1 MKKVD
6 RILLRFSE
14 ENVAEPITSQVI
26 LELGIPMRIVTATV
40 NSLGGDI
47 LLEVPAVH
55 VETVAKSFRK
65 KGVVVK
71 FPKLIEVDSDKCFDC
86 GACYALCPVDAI
98 SYDKDYS
105 VVFDEKTCIGS
116 PCGLCVDACPARA
129 ITLVEQHRNNQK

>member
-1 MKKVD
+1 MD

-47 LLEVPAVH
+47 LVEVPAVH
-55 VETVAKSFRK
+55 VEKVIKAFRA
-65 KGVVVK
+65 KGVVVR

-86 GACYALCPVDAI
+86 GACFALCPVDAI
-98 SYDKDYS
+98 AYDKEYS

-129 ITLVEQHRNNQK
+129 IKLVEQHRNNRK

>member
-1 MKKVD
+1 MD

-14 ENVAEPITSQVI
+14 ENVAEPITSKII
-26 LELGIPMRIVTATV
+26 LELGIPMRIVTATI
-40 NSLGGDI
+40 NSQGGDI
-47 LLEVPAVH
+47 LVEVPKVH
-55 VETVAKSFRK
+55 VEKIVNAFRK

-71 FPKLIEVDSDKCFDC
+71 FPKLIEVDCDKCIDC

-129 ITLVEQHRNNQK
+129 ITLVEQNRNHQK

>member
-1 MKKVD
+1 MD

-47 LLEVPAVH
+47 LVEVPAVH
-55 VETVAKSFRK
+55 VDKVVKAFRK

-105 VVFDEKTCIGS
+105 VVFDDKTCIGS

-129 ITLVEQHRNNQK
+129 ITLVEQHRNNRK

>member
-1 MKKVD
+1 MD

-14 ENVAEPITSQVI
+14 ENVAEPITSKII
-26 LELGIPMRIVTATV
+26 LELGIPMRIVTATI
-40 NSLGGDI
+40 NSQGGDI
-47 LLEVPAVH
+47 LVEVPKVH
-55 VETVAKSFRK
+55 VEKIVNAFRK

-71 FPKLIEVDSDKCFDC
+71 FPKLIEVDCDKCIDC

-129 ITLVEQHRNNQK
+129 IKLVEQNRNHQK

>member
-1 MKKVD
+1 MD

-47 LLEVPAVH
+47 LVEVPAVH
-55 VETVAKSFRK
+55 VDKIVKAFKA

-71 FPKLIEVDSDKCFDC
+71 FPKLIEVDCNKCFDC
-86 GACYALCPVDAI
+86 GACYSLCPVNAI
-98 SYDKDYS
+98 SYDEKYS

-129 ITLVEQHRNNQK
+129 ITLVEQHRSNQK

>member
-1 MKKVD
+1 MD
-6 RILLRFSE
+6 RLLLRFSE

-26 LELGIPMRIVTATV
+26 LKLGIPMRIVTATV

-55 VETVAKSFRK
+55 VEKIVKAFKA

-98 SYDKDYS
+98 SYDEKYS

-129 ITLVEQHRNNQK
+129 IKLVEQHRNNRK

>member
-1 MKKVD
+1 MD

-47 LLEVPAVH
+47 LVEVPAVH
-55 VETVAKSFRK
+55 VDKIVKAFKA

-71 FPKLIEVDSDKCFDC
+71 FPKLIEVDCDKCFDC
-86 GACYALCPVDAI
+86 GACYGLCPVDAI
-98 SYDKDYS
+98 SYDENYS

-129 ITLVEQHRNNQK
+129 ITLVEQHRNNRK

>member
-1 MKKVD
+1 MD

-14 ENVAEPITSQVI
+14 ENVEEPITSQVI
-26 LELGIPMRIVTATV
+26 LELGIPLRIVTATV

-55 VETVAKSFRK
+55 VEKIVKAFRD

-98 SYDKDYS
+98 VYDEDYS

-129 ITLVEQHRNNQK
+129 ITLVEQPRNNRK

>member
-1 MKKVD
+1 MD

-14 ENVAEPITSQVI
+14 ENVEVPITSQVI
-26 LELGIPMRIVTATV
+26 LELGIPLRIVTATI

-55 VETVAKSFRK
+55 VEKVVKAFRD

-71 FPKLIEVDSDKCFDC
+71 FPKLIEVDSEKCFDC

-98 SYDKDYS
+98 VYDEDYS

-129 ITLVEQHRNNQK
+129 ITLVEQQCNNRK

>member
-1 MKKVD
+1 VKKMD

-14 ENVAEPITSQVI
+14 ESVEVPVTSQVI

-55 VETVAKSFRK
+55 VEKVVKAFKK

-86 GACYALCPVDAI
+86 GACYSLCPVDAI
-98 SYDKDYS
+98 SYDEDYS

-129 ITLVEQHRNNQK
+129 ITLVEQHRNNRK

>member
-1 MKKVD
+1 MKKMD

-47 LLEVPAVH
+47 LVEVPAVH
-55 VETVAKSFRK
+55 VEKIVKAFKK
-65 KGVVVK
+65 KGVVVN
-71 FPKLIEVDSDKCFDC
+71 FPKLIEVDSNKCFDC

-98 SYDKDYS
+98 SYDEEYS

-129 ITLVEQHRNNQK
+129 ITLVEQHRNNRK

>member
-1 MKKVD
+1 MMD

-40 NSLGGDI
+40 NSSGGDI
-47 LLEVPAVH
+47 LLEVPAIH
-55 VETVAKSFRK
+55 VEKIVKAFRNK
-65 KGVVVK
+65 DVVVR
-71 FPKLIEVDSDKCFDC
+71 FPKLIEINCDKCFDC

-98 SYDKDYS
+98 SFEQEYS
-105 VVFDEKTCIGS
+105 VVFDEKKCIGS

-129 ITLVEQHRNNQK
+129 IKLVEQNRNHIK

>member
-1 MKKVD
+1 MD

-14 ENVAEPITSQVI
+14 ENVAEPITSKII
-26 LELGIPMRIVTATV
+26 LELGIPMRIVTATI
-40 NSLGGDI
+40 NSQGGDI
-47 LLEVPAVH
+47 LVEVPKIH
-55 VETVAKSFRK
+55 VEKVVKAFRK

-71 FPKLIEVDSDKCFDC
+71 FPKLIEVNCDKCIDC

-98 SYDKDYS
+98 SYDEDYS

-129 ITLVEQHRNNQK
+129 ITLVEQNRNHQK

>member
-1 MKKVD
+1 MD

-26 LELGIPMRIVTATV
+26 LELGLPMRIVTATV

-55 VETVAKSFRK
+55 VDKIVKAFKA

-98 SYDKDYS
+98 KYDEEYS

-129 ITLVEQHRNNQK
+129 ITLVEQHRNNRK

>member
-1 MKKVD
+1 MD

-47 LLEVPAVH
+47 LVEVPAVH
-55 VETVAKSFRK
+55 VDKIVKAFKA

-71 FPKLIEVDSDKCFDC
+71 FPKLIEVDCDKCFDC
-86 GACYALCPVDAI
+86 GACYGLCPVDAI
-98 SYDKDYS
+98 SYDKNYS

-129 ITLVEQHRNNQK
+129 ITLVEQHRNNRK

>member
-1 MKKVD
+1 MD

-40 NSLGGDI
+40 NSSGGDI
-47 LLEVPAVH
+47 LLEVPAIH
-55 VETVAKSFRK
+55 VEKIVKAFREK
-65 KGVVVK
+65 DVIVR
-71 FPKLIEVDSDKCFDC
+71 FPKLIEVDCDKCFDC

-98 SYDKDYS
+98 SFQQEYS
-105 VVFDEKTCIGS
+105 VVFDEKKCIGS

-129 ITLVEQHRNNQK
+129 IKLVEQNRNNRK

>member
-1 MKKVD
+1 MD

-14 ENVAEPITSQVI
+14 ENVEEPVTSQVI

-47 LLEVPAVH
+47 LVEVPAIH
-55 VETVAKSFRK
+55 VDKVVKAFKK

-105 VVFDEKTCIGS
+105 VIFDDKTCIGS

-129 ITLVEQHRNNQK
+129 ITLVEQHRNNRK

>member
-1 MKKVD
+1 MD

-14 ENVAEPITSQVI
+14 ENVEEPITSQVI
-26 LELGIPMRIVTATV
+26 LELGIPLRIVTATV

-55 VETVAKSFRK
+55 VEKVVKAFRD

-71 FPKLIEVDSDKCFDC
+71 FPKLIEVDSEKCFDC

-98 SYDKDYS
+98 VYDEDYS

-129 ITLVEQHRNNQK
+129 ITLVEQQRNNRK

>member
-1 MKKVD
+1 MD

-14 ENVAEPITSQVI
+14 ENVEVPVTSQVI

-47 LLEVPAVH
+47 LVEVPAVH
-55 VETVAKSFRK
+55 IDKVVEAFRK

-86 GACYALCPVDAI
+86 GGCYALCPVDAI
-98 SYDKDYS
+98 SYDEDYS

-129 ITLVEQHRNNQK
+129 ITLVEQHRNNRK

>member
-1 MKKVD
+1 MD

-14 ENVAEPITSQVI
+14 ENVAEPVTSQVI

-47 LLEVPAVH
+47 LVEVPAVH
-55 VETVAKSFRK
+55 VDKVVKAFRK

-105 VVFDEKTCIGS
+105 VVFDDKTCIGS

-129 ITLVEQHRNNQK
+129 ITLVEQHRNNRK

>member
-1 MKKVD
+1 MD
-6 RILLRFSE
+6 RIWLRFSE

-26 LELGIPMRIVTATV
+26 LELGLPMRIVTATV

-55 VETVAKSFRK
+55 IEKIVKAFKA

-98 SYDKDYS
+98 SYDENYS

-129 ITLVEQHRNNQK
+129 ITLVEQHRNNRK

>member
-1 MKKVD
+1 MD

-14 ENVAEPITSQVI
+14 ENVEEPITSQII
-26 LELGIPMRIVTATV
+26 LELGIPLRIVTATV

-55 VETVAKSFRK
+55 VEKVVQAFRA

-98 SYDKDYS
+98 VYDSDYS

-129 ITLVEQHRNNQK
+129 ITLVEQNRNNRK

>member
-1 MKKVD
+1 MD

-14 ENVAEPITSQVI
+14 ENVEEPITSQII

-55 VETVAKSFRK
+55 VEKIVKAFRK
-65 KGVVVK
+65 RGVVVM

-98 SYDKDYS
+98 VYDEDYS

-129 ITLVEQHRNNQK
+129 ITLVEQDRNNRK

>member
-1 MKKVD
+1 MD

-14 ENVAEPITSQVI
+14 ENVEEPITSQVI
-26 LELGIPMRIVTATV
+26 LELGIPLRIVTATV

-55 VETVAKSFRK
+55 VEKVVQAFRA

-98 SYDKDYS
+98 VYDSDYS

-129 ITLVEQHRNNQK
+129 ITLVEQNRNNRK